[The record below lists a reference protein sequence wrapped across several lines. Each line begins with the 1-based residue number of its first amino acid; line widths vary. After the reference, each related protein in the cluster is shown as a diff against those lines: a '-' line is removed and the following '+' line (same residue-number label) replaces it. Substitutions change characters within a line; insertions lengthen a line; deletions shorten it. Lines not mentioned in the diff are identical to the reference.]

1 MKIPRLQYVIA
12 ALLFLA
18 TMINYLDRVA
28 LGVVSVEIRKDFSS
42 ATPTTATSSHCFWL
56 RTRLCT
62 RARGC

>member
-18 TMINYLDRVA
+18 TMINYLTASPASSRGNCKDFKLSDADYGHIVA
-28 LGVVSVEIRKDFSS
+28 L
-42 ATPTTATSSHCFWL
+42 FWL

-62 RARGC
+62 RVGDAD